1 MKTFNLNKIIL
12 LISLFLISV
21 IFSTGANAT
30 CKKDADGKLITVSGD
45 SDTQVIDVITGTGER
60 AFDQCS
66 DTPDEYE
73 ITFYKLGICTATT
86 IGNDLS
92 SCQFILSNDAGVTHI
107 IKKDTSGAMAI
118 PKFAIDPGTYPYMVV
133 MLSNKLGI
141 KHSFESTNAVDG
153 SSGDGNGGTYC
164 WTAVAGPSSYTGE
177 QTGLT
182 SAHGAIANGDTKLID
197 CGTAAGTAIMS
208 YEIITKLSDDDDD
221 DTESC
226 NGEAWLANGDRVTF
240 AAEGTGASSGI
251 PTVSLL
257 NSTNGFATSCVTSH
271 KILWTTT
278 LTTPYTVTDESVFEL
293 KMKTTDSVSIDFSSE
308 AEDQD
313 ADPLVGTDND
323 IIKMGADPVKLFLT
337 VTG

>member
-1 MKTFNLNKIIL
+1 MKTLNLNKLTI

-30 CKKDADGKLITVSGD
+30 CKKDADGKLITASGD
-45 SDTQVIDVITGTGER
+45 SDTQVIDVVTGQGEQ

-66 DTPDEYE
+66 DTPEEYE

-92 SCQFILSNDAGVTHI
+92 SCQYIVNDDAGITHV
-107 IKKDTSGAMAI
+107 IKKNTSGAMAI

-133 MLSNKLGI
+133 VLSSKLGI
-141 KHSFESTNAVDG
+141 KHSFQSTNAVDG

-177 QTGLT
+177 ETGLS
-182 SAHGAIANGDTKLID
+182 SAHGTIADGATKLID

-208 YEIITKLSDDDDD
+208 YEVITKLSDDDDD
-221 DTESC
+221 ETESC
-226 NGEAWLANGDRVTF
+226 NGEAWGANGDRQTF
-240 AAEGTGASSGI
+240 SAEGTGASSGI

-257 NSTNGFATSCVTSH
+257 TTANAFAASCIQSH
-271 KILWTTT
+271 KILWTTS

-293 KMKTTDSVSIDFSSE
+293 KMKTTDSVSIDFSSS
-308 AEDQD
+308 D
-313 ADPLVGTDND
+313 GDND